1 MGASLSKDSIPLATK
16 PKINLLGLGEQNLID
31 FFEGLGERKFRARQL
46 MKWMHVRGVTD
57 FAEMTD
63 ISKSLREQ
71 LSHIAEVRPPELVSR
86 SDSKDGTIK
95 WLIRTDGGSCVEA
108 VYIPENGRGTLC
120 VSSQIGCALDC
131 SFCAT
136 GKQGFNRDLNA
147 AEIIGQVWIAV
158 QELSPGR
165 AHNDRAVTNV
175 VFMGM
180 GEPLLNFDNVVEAIN
195 LMMHDCAYG
204 YSKRRVTLST
214 AGVVPALDKLG
225 DVTDVS
231 LAISLHAPNDE
242 LRNQLVPL
250 NRKYPIAALL
260 DSARRYLDRLPD
272 QRRKITIEY
281 TLIDHVN
288 DRQEH
293 AKELVELLSTTPCK
307 INLIPFNPFPG
318 SNYRR
323 VSNNA
328 MYRFR
333 DILQQAG
340 YTATIRTTRGEDI
353 AAACGQ
359 LAGEVNDRTRRSQ
372 KYLKAQTDKLQTVE
386 IFSG

>member
-1 MGASLSKDSIPLATK
+1 
-16 PKINLLGLGEQNLID
+16 
-31 FFEGLGERKFRARQL
+31 
-46 MKWMHVRGVTD
+46 
-57 FAEMTD
+57 
-63 ISKSLREQ
+63 
-71 LSHIAEVRPPELVSR
+71 
-86 SDSKDGTIK
+86 
-95 WLIRTDGGSCVEA
+95 
-108 VYIPENGRGTLC
+108 
-120 VSSQIGCALDC
+120 
-131 SFCAT
+131 
-136 GKQGFNRDLNA
+136 
-147 AEIIGQVWIAV
+147 
-158 QELSPGR
+158 
-165 AHNDRAVTNV
+165 
-175 VFMGM
+175 M

-214 AGVVPALDKLG
+214 AGVVPALDRLA

-250 NRKYPIAALL
+250 NRKYPIAVLL
-260 DSARRYLDRLPD
+260 DSARRYLEKLPD

-281 TLIDHVN
+281 TLIDQVN

-293 AKELVELLSTTPCK
+293 AKELVDILNTTPCK

-318 SNYRR
+318 SNYQR

-333 DILQQAG
+333 DILHQAG
-340 YTATIRTTRGEDI
+340 YTATVRTTRGEDI

-359 LAGEVNDRTRRSQ
+359 LAGEVNDKTRRSQ
-372 KYLKAQTDKLQTVE
+372 KYRKEYSEKLQTVE
-386 IFSG
+386 IISG